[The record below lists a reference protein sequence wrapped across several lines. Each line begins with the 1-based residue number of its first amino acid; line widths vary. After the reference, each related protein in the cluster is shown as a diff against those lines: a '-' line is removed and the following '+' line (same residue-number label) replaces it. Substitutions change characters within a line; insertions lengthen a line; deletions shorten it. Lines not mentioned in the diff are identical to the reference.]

1 MPSSISKPL
10 RSVAWGSP
18 DSLNDLDLGVSCH
31 SFGEG
36 VTLNSY
42 FCSEMAEFVWPLRN
56 SLSPG
61 RSIYPAF
68 SPKLLEFGAGL
79 GEGSAFLEKGLPEET
94 VLERQ
99 RGCAASPG
107 QDCDT
112 TRAYMLY
119 ALADP
124 LCSQ

>member
-10 RSVAWGSP
+10 HSVAWGSP

-31 SFGEG
+31 SFGGG

-61 RSIYPAF
+61 LSIFPAF
-68 SPKLLEFGAGL
+68 SPKFLEFGAGL
-79 GEGSAFLEKGLPEET
+79 GEGSALQGGRGGLPEET

-99 RGCAASPG
+99 GGYAASPG
-107 QDCDT
+107 QDCYA
-112 TRAYMLY
+112 TRASPFL
-119 ALADP
+119 
-124 LCSQ
+124 S